1 MINMAKVKKL
11 DANIEEEV
19 TLEVNNIEF
28 TAFAFICPY
37 KIELEKSYPVL
48 IGFTILDDL
57 LIREYKDNKKDIERI
72 DTGYEYY
79 LRGLLQR
86 DSVDAGIVINDEDE
100 YFSEYPELIGKN
112 VELKVDRIS
121 VEFLKRE

>member
-1 MINMAKVKKL
+1 MAKIKKL
-11 DANIEEEV
+11 NANIEEEV
-19 TLEVNNIEF
+19 TLEINNIEF
-28 TAFAFICPY
+28 TAFANICPY
-37 KIELEKSYPVL
+37 NIELEKSYPVL

-57 LIREYKDNKKDIERI
+57 LIREYKERKKDMERI
-72 DTGYEYY
+72 GTGYEYY

-86 DSVDAGIVINDEDE
+86 DSIDAGIVIDDEDE

-121 VEFLKRE
+121 VEFLKRD